1 MRFLLKAL
9 TRTPLPILY
18 AWGWFLHVLVFHVF
32 RWRRDQVASDIA
44 LAFPDKP
51 AAERA
56 RILRQSYRNIAD
68 VVMEAI
74 WGFGASA
81 EALAQR
87 VTFENTDVIDAA
99 VAARQSVVLL
109 TPHFCN
115 WEWLLPAGGARFGLP
130 IDAVYQKQRVAVLDQ
145 FLLEARSRFGGKP
158 IVREDFVYELMHRA
172 GTPRG
177 YALIADQTP
186 PRDDKKHWSRF
197 LNRDTAFFLGA
208 EKVARFLDSPVLYI
222 GMRRVRPRPLFGA
235 AHAARDAAV
244 RRGTAPPTTRRSWSA
259 SRGSSRRSIQE
270 SPADWLWLQK
280 RWKYPEAR
288 AAGAGRTAPPREAVS
303 AVRHRTCAGDAAV
316 HGAARHSATVASHSA
331 GTSAK
336 AATSRAVK

>member
-9 TRTPLPILY
+9 TRTPLPVLY
-18 AWGWFLHVLVFHVF
+18 AWGWVLHVIVFHLV
-32 RWRRDQVASDIA
+32 RWRRDQVAGDIA
-44 LAFPDKP
+44 LAFPDKS

-56 RILRQSYRNIAD
+56 RVLRQSYRNIAD
-68 VVMEAI
+68 VVMESI

-81 EALAQR
+81 EQLAQR
-87 VTFENTDVIDAA
+87 VSFENTAVIDDA

-130 IDAVYQKQRVAVLDQ
+130 IDAVYQKQRVEVLDR
-145 FLLEARSRFGGKP
+145 FLLDARSRFGGKP

-186 PRDDKKHWSRF
+186 PRNDKKHWSRF

-208 EKVARFLDSPVLYI
+208 EKVARFLDSPVLYVA
-222 GMRRVRPRPLFGA
+222 MRRVGRGRYSVRLVPLAMPPFDVDSADGDTPIMESF
-235 AHAARDAAV
+235 AR
-244 RRGTAPPTTRRSWSA
+244 RLETAIR
-259 SRGSSRRSIQE
+259 E
-270 SPADWLWLQK
+270 SPEDWLWLQK
-280 RWKYPEAR
+280 RWKYPKPEQPETDVR
-288 AAGAGRTAPPREAVS
+288 RRRTR
-303 AVRHRTCAGDAAV
+303 R
-316 HGAARHSATVASHSA
+316 
-331 GTSAK
+331 
-336 AATSRAVK
+336 

>member
-9 TRTPLPILY
+9 TRTPLPVLY
-18 AWGWFLHVLVFHVF
+18 AWGRLLHVIVFHVV
-32 RWRRDQVASDIA
+32 RWRRDQVASDIV
-44 LAFPDKP
+44 LAFPEKS

-56 RILRQSYRNIAD
+56 RILRQSYRNVAD

-81 EALAQR
+81 EQLAQR
-87 VTFENTDVIDAA
+87 VTFENTAVIDDA

-130 IDAVYQKQRVAVLDQ
+130 IDAVYQRQRIAALDR
-145 FLLEARSRFGGKP
+145 FLLDARSRFGGKP
-158 IVREDFVYELMHRA
+158 ILREDFVYELMARA

-186 PRDDKKHWSRF
+186 PRDDRKHWSRF
-197 LNRDTAFFLGA
+197 LNRDTAFFIGA
-208 EKVARFLDSPVLYI
+208 EKVARFLDSPVLYVA
-222 GMRRVRPRPLFGA
+222 MRRVGRGRYSVRLVPLAMPPFDAVSPGGGTPIMETFARKLEA
-235 AHAARDAAV
+235 AIR
-244 RRGTAPPTTRRSWSA
+244 
-259 SRGSSRRSIQE
+259 E

-280 RWKYPEAR
+280 RWKYPKPEQPEEE
-288 AAGAGRTAPPREAVS
+288 GRR
-303 AVRHRTCAGDAAV
+303 RRLK
-316 HGAARHSATVASHSA
+316 R
-331 GTSAK
+331 
-336 AATSRAVK
+336 